1 MKRKLKFV
9 NYRNFLEA
17 PRLDNKIKHL
27 ELNKINTDSI
37 KKTKR
42 NS

>member
-17 PRLDNKIKHL
+17 PQLDNKIEHL
-27 ELNKINTDSI
+27 ELNKINTYSI
-37 KKTKR
+37 KKTMR